1 MYIPFTH
8 TLASRYTNVYIDIPY
23 MYIDV
28 PNVFI
33 YICVYAET

>member
-8 TLASRYTNVYIDIPY
+8 TLASRYTNVYIDVPY
-23 MYIDV
+23 MYIV